1 MKDALT
7 QSTAEL
13 AAWQRPGWADRLAY
27 RLIDRHL
34 NDLQHG
40 RLTVMSPMGTRTY
53 GRSDELTATIV
64 MDAPAFRR
72 LLTGGTLAA
81 ARSYVR
87 GEWQADDLTAACRI
101 LARNLEVTD
110 GLERGWARLTKPFFA
125 AAHWAR
131 RNTRRGSRRNIEAHY
146 DLGNDFFR
154 LFLDETMT
162 YSCAVFEPDT
172 ASLAEASL
180 AKIDR
185 LCQKLDLRPRR
196 PPAGDRNRMG
206 RVRDPRGLRGTAAG
220 SRPPRSR
227 SSSTQL
233 ASQRVADAGLADRI
247 TVLLSDYR
255 DLTGTYDKLVSVE
268 MIEAVGADFLDT
280 FFAQCARLVRPG
292 GRIALQAITI
302 PDARYAEYV
311 RSVDFIRQD
320 VFPGSCLVSVGGDAA
335 IGRPNRDPA
344 GRQPSKISRPTT
356 PARSEPGARTS
367 SRAWMTFAR
376 SATPRSSSAAGTSIW
391 RRARPGFAERTT
403 GLVQVVW
410 TKEPRGRGRGAGA
423 SRDPA

>member
-7 QSTAEL
+7 QSASEL
-13 AAWQRPGWADRLAY
+13 VAWQPPGWSDRLAY
-27 RLIDRHL
+27 RLIDRQLEH
-34 NDLQHG
+34 LQHG
-40 RLTVMSPMGTRTY
+40 RLTVVSPMGTRTY
-53 GRSDELTATIV
+53 GRSEELTATV
-64 MDAPAFRR
+64 YMDAPAFRR

-87 GEWQADDLTAACRI
+87 GEWRADDLTAACRI
-101 LARNLEVTD
+101 LARNLDVAD
-110 GLERGWARLTKPFFA
+110 ALERGWARLATPFFA

-162 YSCAVFEPDT
+162 YSCAVFEPET

-185 LCQKLDLRPRR
+185 LCRKLDLRPDDHLLEIGTGWGAFAIR
-196 PPAGDRNRMG
+196 AASQYGC
-206 RVRDPRGLRGTAAG
+206 RVTTTTI
-220 SRPPRSR
+220 S
-227 SSSTQL
+227 QQQHEL
-233 ASQRVADAGLADRI
+233 ASRRVAEAGLADRI

-255 DLTGTYDKLVSVE
+255 DLTGAYDKLVSVE
-268 MIEAVGADFLDT
+268 MIEAVGASFLDT

-292 GRIALQAITI
+292 GRIAMQAITI

-320 VFPGSCLVSVGGDAA
+320 VFPGSCLVSVSAMRASADRTRALWPGPVD
-335 IGRPNRDPA
+335 DL
-344 GRQPSKISRPTT
+344 T
-356 PARSEPGARTS
+356 PHYARTLRTWRENFLARLDDV
-367 SRAWMTFAR
+367 RALGYSEEF
-376 SATPRSSSAAGTSIW
+376 I
-391 RRARPGFAERTT
+391 RRWELYLASCEAGFAERTT
-403 GLVQVVW
+403 GVVQVVW
-410 TKEPRGRGRGAGA
+410 TKLGSDEELAK
-423 SRDPA
+423 